1 MTRLAGKTI
10 LITGGAGG
18 IGAAMARHFAAEGA
32 RIIVADVVQAAADAV
47 AAELAEAGHGAR
59 AVQLDVSD
67 PAAWAAAVSA
77 LADEGGLHGLVN
89 NAAIQD
95 RTGVMDTA
103 PERWRRILDVNLSGA
118 VFGIQAAAPVIRD
131 SGGGAILNM
140 SSTAGLIAHPA
151 AAYSASKW
159 ALRGLTRCAA
169 VELAPWGIRVNA
181 LLPGRIRTAFNTGAD
196 PADME
201 ASALIV
207 PMGRLGSAD
216 EVAAVA
222 VMLMSDEASY
232 VTGID
237 LPVDGG
243 IASGGVLTA
252 RRTLAGMIA
261 GRLADD

>member
-1 MTRLAGKTI
+1 MARLLGKTI

-18 IGAAMARHFAAEGA
+18 IGAAMARRFAEEGS
-32 RIIVADVVQAAADAV
+32 RVVVADVAEAAAA
-47 AAELAEAGHGAR
+47 
-59 AVQLDVSD
+59 
-67 PAAWAAAVSA
+67 A
-77 LADEGGLHGLVN
+77 LADELVRAGHAASALRLDVSEPADWAAAMAELTRGGGLHGLVN

-95 RTGVMDTA
+95 RTGVMDTT

-118 VFGIQAAAPVIRD
+118 LFGIQAAAPLIRD

-140 SSTAGLIAHPA
+140 SSTGGMMAHPTT
-151 AAYSASKW
+151 AYSASKW
-159 ALRGLTRCAA
+159 ALRGLTKCAA

-181 LLPGRIRTAFNTGAD
+181 LLPGRIRTAFNAAAD

-201 ASALIV
+201 ASTVIV
-207 PMGRLGSAD
+207 PMERLGAAP

-243 IASGGVLTA
+243 IASGGTLKA
-252 RRTLAGMIA
+252 RRYIGASIARRSA
-261 GRLADD
+261 GR